1 MGIRLDKFTWVVT
14 LVVLLLLVAAVITV
28 NRSQGEPA
36 ELTYR
41 TADDPATP
49 VWNAFVA
56 LQRGDI
62 STARTQYSQRLL
74 DDQQRN
80 GFDPFTG
87 RGYVD
92 DRQAQRLRMVE
103 VEIDPADPARAYV
116 TVAIDRYYPGGLFGG
131 GNTSSSRR
139 TLQVVREEGAWKLD
153 TDEYFY

>member
-1 MGIRLDKFTWVVT
+1 MGIRFDKFTWVVT

-36 ELTYR
+36 ELSYR
-41 TADDPATP
+41 TDDDPSTP

-56 LQRGDI
+56 LQRGDVA
-62 STARTQYSQRLL
+62 TARAQYSDRLL
-74 DDQQRN
+74 SDQRRT

-92 DRQAQRLRMVE
+92 ERTAQRLRIIQVE
-103 VEIDPADPARAYV
+103 GDPADADRAYV
-116 TVAIDRYYPGGLFGG
+116 TIAVDRYYPGGLFGG
-131 GNTSSSRR
+131 GDTSTSRR
-139 TLQVVREEGAWKLD
+139 TLQVVREEGVWKLD

>member
-1 MGIRLDKFTWVVT
+1 MGIRFDKFTWVVT

-28 NRSQGEPA
+28 NRSRGEPA

-41 TADDPATP
+41 TADEPATP

-56 LQRGDI
+56 LQRGDVA
-62 STARTQYSQRLL
+62 TARAQYSSRLL
-74 DDQQRN
+74 DDQRRN

-87 RGYVD
+87 RGYGD
-92 DRQAQRLRMVE
+92 NRTAQRLRIVE
-103 VEIDPADPARAYV
+103 AEPDLASADRAYV
-116 TVAIDRYYPGGLFGG
+116 TIVVDRYYPGGLFGG
-131 GNTSSSRR
+131 GNTHSSRR